1 MSRPSHIQRL
11 LRQLWEKLIG
21 RSVASHSAGNA
32 LWSAL
37 EAASGP
43 LAGLTMA
50 AGLVRTLG
58 TREYGVIVVALAV
71 SNLSAAIIPAIST
84 TTIKF
89 VSEAVTEKKKAKIA
103 NIMTASLL
111 VVTTIDV
118 LLLVAAEFFNVQ
130 LSHAIFGRQVT
141 EFEPHLGLILLL
153 AVGAVCLQQ
162 LDGVFSAVLKGLE
175 HFRQQSLIEMSS
187 RTVQVI
193 ASVAAA
199 WLTRDVRVVLTTY
212 CSVCAVSVGV
222 RLTVLRLIVGRV
234 RLFSLPAKSDWYRLL
249 RFGGWMWLNAA
260 ATVAFGTV
268 DRIVVGRVAGP
279 AVAAEYNIYIQL
291 AQLVHFIPSSL
302 FAFSF
307 PLFSR
312 LGADTQLNMP
322 AIRSVYKRYFRL
334 AAIISV
340 SLGLVLLIFKRMI
353 LSLFG
358 GTVVHAQHN
367 PAFIVLVVSFVTL
380 SLNVI
385 PYFLGLGLGNARS
398 VSVVTSISMFASI
411 LLTLSL
417 TPIFGME
424 GAAFGRLIY
433 GVGALMLMF
442 QAKGIL
448 QRK

>member
-1 MSRPSHIQRL
+1 MSFPGHIQRVL
-11 LRQLWEKLIG
+11 GQLREKVFG
-21 RSVASHSAGNA
+21 RQIAGHSDDNA

-37 EAASGP
+37 DAASSP
-43 LAGLTMA
+43 LAALMMA

-58 TREYGVIVVALAV
+58 TREYGVFVVALAI
-71 SNLSAAIIPAIST
+71 SNLSAAIIPAVST

-89 VSEAVTEKKKAKIA
+89 VAEAVTEKKKGKIA

-111 VVTTIDV
+111 AVTTIDV
-118 LLLVAAEFFNVQ
+118 LLLLAAVFFRNE
-130 LSHAIFGRQVT
+130 LSDAIFGRLVK
-141 EFEPHLGLILLL
+141 EFEPQVGLILLF

-175 HFRQQSLIEMSS
+175 HFRQQSLVEMSS
-187 RTVQVI
+187 RATQVI
-193 ASVAAA
+193 SSVVAA
-199 WLTRDVRVVLTTY
+199 WVSRDIRVVLATY
-212 CSVCAVSVGV
+212 CGVCAISVGV

-234 RLFSLPAKSDWYRLL
+234 RLFSLPARSDLYRLS

-291 AQLVHFIPSSL
+291 VQLVHFAPSSL
-302 FAFSF
+302 FAFTF

-312 LGADTQLNMP
+312 LGADAHFNMP
-322 AIRSVYKRYFRL
+322 AIRILYKRYFRL
-334 AAIISV
+334 AAIIGV

-358 GTVVHAQHN
+358 STVMHEQHD
-367 PAFIVLVVSFVTL
+367 PAFTVLVVSFVAL
-380 SLNVI
+380 SLAVI
-385 PYFLGLGLGNARS
+385 PYFLGLGLGNAKS
-398 VSVVTSISMFASI
+398 VSLVTSISMFASI

-417 TPIFGME
+417 TPIYGME

-433 GVGALMLMF
+433 GLGASILIV
-442 QAKGIL
+442 QARGIL